1 VEASVIT
8 IYKNSETGLARLE
21 EPVNGCWIRVEDPSP
36 KEIASLVEAGIPQDF
51 ITPALDL
58 DERSRTEREDNGD
71 ILIVLR
77 VPVDNG
83 KKADIPFTTV
93 PVGMILTDK
102 YMVTVSKRPSELFED
117 FASGKMKGF
126 STAKRNRFVLRLLH
140 NAANQFLVNLK
151 EINNT
156 VDALEDQLQRSMR
169 NKEVLDLLRYQ
180 KSLVYFTTSL
190 KANELVLERLQR
202 SQLFKMYPDDEDLL
216 DDAIIENQQAL
227 EMVNVS
233 GSILNSMVEAFSSI
247 ISNNLNVV
255 MKFLTSVTIVL
266 SIPSIVVSLS
276 GLNMGVLFHDRP
288 LDALLGG
295 IMYLLVAA
303 VVIWLFMRKDWF

>member
-1 VEASVIT
+1 MIT
-8 IYKNSETGLARLE
+8 IYKNSDAGLLCLE
-21 EPVNGCWIRVEDPSP
+21 KPVNGCWIRVEDPTA
-36 KEIASLVEAGIPQDF
+36 KEIAGLVELGLPQDF
-51 ITPALDL
+51 ITPALDM
-58 DERSRTEREDNGD
+58 DERSRTEKEDNGD

-77 VPVDNG
+77 VPVFHG
-83 KKADIPFTTV
+83 KKADIPYTTV

-102 YMVTVSKRPSELFED
+102 YMVTVSKGPSQLFDD
-117 FASGKMKGF
+117 FASGKVKSF
-126 STAKRNRFVLRLLH
+126 STAKRNRFVLRILH
-140 NAANQFLVNLK
+140 NAANQFLLNLR

-156 VDALEDQLQRSMR
+156 VDALEDQLQRTMR
-169 NKEVLDLLRYQ
+169 NKEVLHLLQYQ
-180 KSLVYFTTSL
+180 KSLVYFTTAL

-202 SQLFKMYPDDEDLL
+202 SQLFKMYPVDEDLL

-233 GSILNSMVEAFSSI
+233 SSILSSMVDSFSSI
-247 ISNNLNVV
+247 ISNNLNAV

-276 GLNMGVLFHDRP
+276 GVNMGEMFRDRP

-295 IMYLLVAA
+295 GIYLLVAV